1 MNNDFPPDTMM
12 GSFRFENPAQ
22 NQQQQ
27 QQQQQRQQG
36 QGQQFTSLPNQ
47 QFPQQQLQHLPPH
60 GHPYYGLPPPGQ
72 APLYNNGTTL
82 QQSYGTPPTFNAGYA
97 DISGNN
103 FQPSVIQGNVPLL
116 NHQGSFQ
123 ASPMQ
128 TPIEIIER
136 QRLEQQQ
143 QQQHQQQQ
151 HQLHQQKVQQPQ
163 QDQLHNHYQGQSV
176 KGPESLR
183 PLDFYYPKS
192 QTTNVVNKRP
202 IQSEVI
208 DLVSKKPKQEN
219 KAPSSTTLYPPFNV
233 WLDQYRAKQR
243 VQYSENELKI
253 LLLKL
258 GRDNEKSK
266 TIQLLGGIFNEMTAV
281 DYKYKAILVD
291 NIFSY
296 FPWAKE
302 NKHDLVKVYMKVAS
316 WLINSFKAKEE
327 DAVKTYLDFFQKASL
342 TPEMIS
348 LFKLDKVLAKIEKSK
363 NFGEPL
369 KVIARQISAS
379 LSVDKPK
386 STNGGLSN
394 SASSAT
400 VKANAFKGFSSLSK
414 SAVAPASKTKKP
426 TVFVRDNTT
435 GNSNAESIKDSSSSA
450 SSSTSPPPA
459 ASNKTTTQPAKKA
472 SGGWS
477 LSDYITKSKSTTES
491 TNEPRSSS
499 QPLEEKE
506 KDDKVTPDEKGLG
519 LVSILKKPNHPK
531 SKKKEG
537 VRFND
542 ANLVQ
547 IKHIVPEWILTGE
560 TYNHSEFDLKEGSAL
575 KSLNHIQ
582 QEDELPPIDDT
593 LPTSAPVRLELPT
606 PTEYIVTVN
615 DLNTYKLEVYDVK
628 QLENYEE
635 ELKINPTSR
644 GGEASVPGQEVER
657 QIYNDGKAPYD
668 SVLQATPTE
677 PDSVINER
685 PVACITKTISS
696 FC

>member
-22 NQQQQ
+22 SQQQQ

-36 QGQQFTSLPNQ
+36 QGHQITSLPNQ
-47 QFPQQQLQHLPPH
+47 QFPQQQQHPPPH

-72 APLYNNGTTL
+72 APLYNGTTL
-82 QQSYGTPPTFNAGYA
+82 PQSYATPPTFNGGFA
-97 DISGNN
+97 DLSGHN

-123 ASPMQ
+123 GSSMQ
-128 TPIEIIER
+128 NPIEIIER
-136 QRLEQQQ
+136 QRFEQQQ
-143 QQQHQQQQ
+143 QQQ
-151 HQLHQQKVQQPQ
+151 LHQQKSQQPQ
-163 QDQLHNHYQGQSV
+163 QDHLQSHYQGQSV
-176 KGPESLR
+176 NGPESLR

-192 QTTNVVNKRP
+192 QTTSVVNKRP
-202 IQSEVI
+202 IQPEVI

-219 KAPSSTTLYPPFNV
+219 KAPSSSTLYPPFKL
-233 WLDQYRAKQR
+233 WLDQYRVKQR

-266 TIQLLGGIFNEMTAV
+266 TIQFLAGIFNEMTAV

-327 DAVKTYLDFFQKASL
+327 DAVKTYLEFFRKASL

-348 LFKLDKVLAKIEKSK
+348 IFKLDKVLAKIEKSK

-369 KVIARQISAS
+369 KVIVRQISAS

-386 STNGGLSN
+386 SSNGSLN
-394 SASSAT
+394 TSASSTT
-400 VKANAFKGFSSLSK
+400 VKPNTFKGFSSLSK
-414 SAVAPASKTKKP
+414 AAVAPANKAKKP

-435 GNSNAESIKDSSSSA
+435 GASNAENTKNSSSSA
-450 SSSTSPPPA
+450 SSSTSPPPT
-459 ASNKTTTQPAKKA
+459 ASSKTITQPTKKA

-477 LSDYITKSKSTTES
+477 LSDYITKSKSTAES
-491 TNEPRSSS
+491 ANEPRSSS
-499 QPLEEKE
+499 QPPEEKE
-506 KDDKVTPDEKGLG
+506 KDDKVNPDGNTLG
-519 LVSILKKPNHPK
+519 LVSILKKPNQLK

-582 QEDELPPIDDT
+582 QEDASPPKDEA
-593 LPTSAPVRLELPT
+593 LPTSAPALMELP
-606 PTEYIVTVN
+606 PPNEYIVTVN
-615 DLNTYKLEVYDVK
+615 DLHTYKLEVYDLK

-644 GGEASVPGQEVER
+644 GGEAAVPGQEVES
-657 QIYNDGKAPYD
+657 QLYDDAKAFSD

-677 PDSVINER
+677 PDSVISER
-685 PVACITKTISS
+685 ADASITKTISA